1 MQCRHIIQ
9 DQIIKTGEVKSCSV
23 PKQEAEEPLIKR
35 NSTSDSTG
43 AKHTM
48 FINKIKVGLFSN
60 YSTLITLKPEQRESR
75 WWAAYRCR

>member
-23 PKQEAEEPLIKR
+23 PKQEAEEPLIKC

-48 FINKIKVGLFSN
+48 FMNKIKVGLFSN
-60 YSTLITLKPEQRESR
+60 YSTLITLKPEQ
-75 WWAAYRCR
+75 